1 MTLTKPDKKIIYKI
15 INLKRKN
22 IPEIDISKIVGISQ
36 YAVKKYYFDIVQTI
50 LLLKKEGLPLI
61 NISNRLGIGFPKVKE
76 ILIEELKENYPFRT
90 KISSQLKKM
99 IITLAEEGDSIRL
112 ISKKTKVSINSVKK
126 IVEKPFHYIY
136 DLIMAKTQL
145 ENHKNLKGEAY
156 TLFQEVR
163 NKIKKGRSYRNESR
177 LSPIVIYLFL
187 KITNIDFHLNDLLNA
202 VGLTLADFK
211 KGLNAV
217 LPYCLEY
224 KKRNRKTITH
234 KKIVRIN
241 DIFNLSPQFLYVS
254 DILLERLWPL
264 ICNTR
269 EEIIAGVISILTII
283 KLSIQ
288 SVNYI
293 DLCSELGIG
302 MSSVF
307 YNVKNKILAPQQIE
321 GFTGF
326 RSSTSVLLPI
336 L

>member
-1 MTLTKPDKKIIYKI
+1 MTLTKPDKKLINKI

-22 IPEIDISKIVGISQ
+22 ISETNIAKIVGISQ
-36 YAVKKYYFDIVQTI
+36 NAVNKYYFDTVQTI
-50 LLLKKEGLPLI
+50 VRLKQEGESLV
-61 NISNRLGIGFPKVKE
+61 NISSLLGIRFPKVKE
-76 ILIEELKENYPFRT
+76 ILIEELKGNYRFRT
-90 KISSQLKKM
+90 RISPQLKEM
-99 IITLAEEGDSIRL
+99 IITLAADGDSNRL
-112 ISKKTKVSINSVKK
+112 ISKKTKVSISSVKR
-126 IVEKPFHYIY
+126 IVEKPFYYIY
-136 DLIMAKTQL
+136 DLIMTKTQL
-145 ENHKNLKGEAY
+145 EKHKNLKGEAY

-163 NKIKKGRSYRNESR
+163 YKIKKGRSYRNESR

-187 KITNIDFHLNDLLNA
+187 KIKHIDFHLNDLLSA

-224 KKRNRKTITH
+224 KNRNRKTITH

-241 DIFNLSPQFLYVS
+241 ENFNLSSQFLFIS
-254 DILLERLWPL
+254 DTLLERLWPL

-269 EEIIAGVISILTII
+269 EEIIAGVISILAII
-283 KLSIQ
+283 KLNIQ

-326 RSSTSVLLPI
+326 RSSPSVLLPI